1 MTYIIVSSNQSPDSI
16 LERSSEAEQN
26 PVKVEVEISKFSS
39 PAMRTQTWER
49 KSLRSSKEKIT
60 ENIGKL

>member
-26 PVKVEVEISKFSS
+26 PVKVEVEIS
-39 PAMRTQTWER
+39 
-49 KSLRSSKEKIT
+49 
-60 ENIGKL
+60 